1 MFIGIEINHF
11 CLSRLQYI
19 HHIYSQPVS
28 LLNLMLSISMTYYLA
43 IYLALQQDS
52 HFILAFVCN
61 LSFLSTIE
69 RDNANN
75 RENTVPNDIIDPIR
89 WNA

>member
-28 LLNLMLSISMTYYLA
+28 LLHRILSISMTYYLA

-52 HFILAFVCN
+52 YFILVCN

>member
-28 LLNLMLSISMTYYLA
+28 LLHRILSISMAYYLA
-43 IYLALQQDS
+43 IYLALQQGS
-52 HFILAFVCN
+52 HFILACN